1 MIPLASRPPADR
13 GKWPMRAMDG
23 AMTPGHYGAM
33 ELFGEKITAGT
44 IVEAVIVV
52 AIVLTA
58 ALASPV
64 MARP

>member
-1 MIPLASRPPADR
+1 
-13 GKWPMRAMDG
+13 MDG

-44 IVEAVIVV
+44 VVEAVIVV